1 MFDFSFVVVFLF
13 NIKCFYS
20 VPVTCTSHFDTLF
33 VFILYFVIYF
43 IGLFYMFIVH
53 LSLISHVEGLARGS
67 CAYMEKSE
75 KFLSEYYGI
84 FNAVDDQMTTVKIM
98 F

>member
-1 MFDFSFVVVFLF
+1 
-13 NIKCFYS
+13 
-20 VPVTCTSHFDTLF
+20 
-33 VFILYFVIYF
+33 
-43 IGLFYMFIVH
+43 MFIVH
-53 LSLISHVEGLARGS
+53 LSLISRVEGLARGS

-84 FNAVDDQMTTVKIM
+84 FNAVDDQMTTVKII